1 MRFLD
6 SIVNIFT
13 GQGLGKGK
21 SQGATY
27 NFAPMDP
34 MELEAAYRGSWLARK
49 VIDIPA
55 MDMCREW
62 RDWQAEND
70 EIEKIE
76 AEEKR
81 LNVRGKALEAKTKA
95 RLYGGAAMF
104 IGDGSVNQSDELRPE
119 RLAGGGLRYL
129 PVLTCTRLAAG
140 ELETDVTS
148 PWYGTPKVYTLQTGT
163 GAQVIVHPSRLVR
176 FIGAPLPNVETTV
189 ATTWGDSI
197 LEAVSRA
204 LKDAEATAANVS
216 EMTHEA
222 KLDVIK
228 IPELTASA
236 SLPDYEARL
245 TKRVATSMMIKG
257 LYNALIIDGAEDYQ
271 QKQIDFATL
280 PDVMDRFMQIAAGA
294 ADIPVTRLL
303 GQSPAGMN
311 STGAHDEKNYFNRVR
326 SMQELE
332 MRPAMSVLDE
342 CIIWSAL
349 GKRPAEVHYRW
360 SELFQLDEKDHA
372 EIALKHAQAF
382 QIDANSGLIPDSALA
397 KGRVNQLVEAGTYPG
412 LEAAMDEAEAEG
424 DAIDFSEKAT
434 AAEEAARAAQQAPAT
449 VARMQAAA
457 NDAAPRTLYVRR
469 DVLNAADIIAWAKGQ
484 GFDTTLPADDLHV
497 TIAFSRQPVDWFA
510 VGESW
515 SPKLEIGAG
524 GPRQME
530 RFGEATVLL
539 FTASDLRWRHRDIIE
554 AGATWDHP
562 EYQPHITISYGDKRP
577 LAEIEPYQGEI
588 VLGPEI
594 FEEVQEDWA
603 KGIKES

>member
-1 MRFLD
+1 VRFLD

-13 GQGLGKGK
+13 GQGLTKGK
-21 SQGATY
+21 AHGATY
-27 NFAPMDP
+27 AFTPMDP

-70 EIEKIE
+70 QIEKIE

-104 IGDGSVNQSDELRPE
+104 IGDGSVNQSEELRPE
-119 RLAGGGLRYL
+119 RLKNGGLRYL

-228 IPELTASA
+228 IPNLTAMA
-236 SLPDYEARL
+236 ADPDYESRL
-245 TKRVATSMMIKG
+245 QKRVSTSMMIKG
-257 LYNALIIDGAEDYQ
+257 LYNALIIDGDEDYQ
-271 QKQIDFATL
+271 QKEITFATL
-280 PDVMDRFMQIAAGA
+280 PDVIDRFMQIAAGA

-311 STGAHDEKNYFNRVR
+311 ATGAHDEKNYFNRIR

-349 GKRPAEVHYRW
+349 GKRPPEVHYRW

-397 KGRVNQLVEAGTYPG
+397 KGRVNQLIENGTYPG
-412 LEAAMDEAEAEG
+412 LEAAMDDAEAEG

-434 AAEEAARAAQQAPAT
+434 AAEEAARAAREAPAAAT
-449 VARMQAAA
+449 VTRLQAAA

-469 DVLNAADIIAWAKGQ
+469 DVLNAAEITAWAKSQ
-484 GFDTTLPADDLHV
+484 GMTDIVPDLHV
-497 TIAFSRQPVDWFA
+497 TIIYSRQPLDWIKA
-510 VGESW
+510 GNDSEYGSDGKDQMVIPE
-515 SPKLEIGAG
+515 G
-524 GPRQME
+524 GPRVVEPLGGMS
-530 RFGEATVLL
+530 AVLM
-539 FTASDLRWRHRDIIE
+539 FASSRLAWRHADIIR
-554 AGATWDHP
+554 AGAEHGFPD
-562 EYQPHITISYGDKRP
+562 YQTHVSLTKTPIDLTTV
-577 LAEIEPYQGEI
+577 EPYRGKI

-594 FEEVQEDWA
+594 WEEVKED
-603 KGIKES
+603 

>member
-104 IGDGSVNQSDELRPE
+104 IGDGSVNQSEELRPE
-119 RLAGGGLRYL
+119 RLKNGGLKYL

-163 GAQVIVHPSRLVR
+163 GGQVIVHPSRLVR

-197 LEAVSRA
+197 LDAASRA

-228 IPELTASA
+228 IPNLTAMA
-236 SLPDYEARL
+236 ADPDYEARL
-245 TKRVATSMMIKG
+245 QKRVSTSMMIKG
-257 LYNALIIDGAEDYQ
+257 LYNALIIDGDEDYQ
-271 QKQIDFATL
+271 QKEITFATL

-311 STGAHDEKNYFNRVR
+311 ATGESDLRNYYDRI
-326 SMQELE
+326 SAGQELE
-332 MRPAMSVLDE
+332 LRPAMSVLDE
-342 CIIWSAL
+342 CLIWSAL
-349 GKRPAEVHYRW
+349 GKRPPEIHYRW
-360 SELFQLDEKDHA
+360 SPLWQLSEKDA
-372 EIALKHAQAF
+372 ADVALKHAQAF
-382 QIDANSGLIPDSALA
+382 QIDGNSGLIPDSALA
-397 KGRVNQLVEAGTYPG
+397 KARVNQLVEAGTYPG

-434 AAEEAARAAQQAPAT
+434 AAEEAARAAREVPAPGQVERLRT
-449 VARMQAAA
+449 AA
-457 NDAAPRTLYVRR
+457 ND
-469 DVLNAADIIAWAKGQ
+469 
-484 GFDTTLPADDLHV
+484 
-497 TIAFSRQPVDWFA
+497 
-510 VGESW
+510 GE
-515 SPKLEIGAG
+515 
-524 GPRQME
+524 
-530 RFGEATVLL
+530 
-539 FTASDLRWRHRDIIE
+539 D
-554 AGATWDHP
+554 
-562 EYQPHITISYGDKRP
+562 
-577 LAEIEPYQGEI
+577 
-588 VLGPEI
+588 
-594 FEEVQEDWA
+594 EED
-603 KGIKES
+603 